1 MNISKILKQ
10 SSRPSLYT
18 PGSAKMWTD
27 PHIQRQLLAVHLN
40 PDIDLGSRKVDSIR
54 TTCEWIL
61 SQAPGE
67 RQNILDLGCG
77 PGLYTEFIAERG
89 HGVTGVDFNETSI
102 RHAGKRAKE
111 KGMGIEYIHANYL
124 ELTLEDRQFDLIT
137 MIFTDFGVLL
147 PKEREILLDKIR
159 GLLLPGGVFIF
170 DVLNDREL
178 EKKTAPKNWECEEKG
193 FWRGSPYLT
202 LSESFLYEEDKVILY
217 QHIVEDEKSVETY
230 RFWTHFFSHGQIE
243 SELATFEFGDMSF
256 HEDVLPE
263 GDLWNGKNVTFCRA
277 VMG

>member
-1 MNISKILKQ
+1 MNILKILKQ
-10 SSRPSLYT
+10 SPRPALYT

-27 PHIQRQLLAVHLN
+27 PYIQQQLLAVHLN
-40 PDIDLGSRKVDSIR
+40 PDIDLGSRKTDSIR

-61 SQAPGE
+61 SQARGD
-67 RQNILDLGCG
+67 RLNILDLGCG
-77 PGLYTEFIAERG
+77 PGLYTELIAERG
-89 HGVTGVDFNETSI
+89 HAVTGVDFNETSI
-102 RHAGKRAKE
+102 RHARKSAKE

-124 ELTLEDRQFDLIT
+124 ELRLEDRQFDLVM
-137 MIFTDFGVLL
+137 MIFTDFGVLV
-147 PKEREILLDKIR
+147 PKEREILLGKIR
-159 GLLLPGGVFIF
+159 GLLKPGGVFIF
-170 DVLNDREL
+170 DVLNDRDMAN
-178 EKKTAPKNWECEEKG
+178 KTAPKNWECAEKG

-230 RFWTHFFSHGQIE
+230 RFWTHFFSHEQLE
-243 SELATFEFGDMSF
+243 VELANFGFGDMSF

-277 VMG
+277 VMV